1 MLRFAQHDN
10 PEGRAMNDPKKM
22 SPEELEQFIHREL
35 RSLPARQAPAGFEAR
50 MQAKLEAR
58 KAQSALAPE
67 QLEQLVHRELRA
79 LPLRKAPRDLEAR
92 VFAALEQR
100 ATVAWWHK
108 SFSHWPAAARAA
120 FLALAT
126 GVTGAALAAFF
137 VMSSGLDTSAAAAQ
151 VADRL
156 TPPSWISA
164 VFGSLLNAAGNIP
177 SLWLWGGLAALMAIY
192 AATFTLGATAYR
204 FLYRNN

>member
-1 MLRFAQHDN
+1 
-10 PEGRAMNDPKKM
+10 MNDPKKI

-35 RSLPARQAPAGFEAR
+35 RALPPRKAPAGFEVR
-50 MQAKLEAR
+50 MQARLEAR
-58 KAQSALAPE
+58 KTQAALAPE

-79 LPLRKAPRDLEAR
+79 LPLRRAPRDLEAR
-92 VFAALEQR
+92 VFAAIEQR
-100 ATVAWWHK
+100 AAVAWWHK

-120 FLALAT
+120 FLAVAT
-126 GVTGAALAAFF
+126 GLTGSALAAFF
-137 VMSSGLDTSAAAAQ
+137 IVSRGVDTSAAVTQ

-156 TPPSWISA
+156 APPSWVSA